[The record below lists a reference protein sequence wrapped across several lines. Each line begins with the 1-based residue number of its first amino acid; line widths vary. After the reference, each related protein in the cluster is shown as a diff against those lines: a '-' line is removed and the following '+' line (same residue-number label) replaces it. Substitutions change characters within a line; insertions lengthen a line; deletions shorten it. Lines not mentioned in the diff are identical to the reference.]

1 MVNSAGI
8 VGHKEQIGMLNA
20 LIDAGNL
27 PHALCFVGEQGL
39 GKRLIAE
46 RVCDAL
52 TGGNWHRHPDKWVL
66 VREFDQ
72 KKEKLKKEI
81 SVEQIRALKEEL
93 GRSALGGGKKLVII
107 DEAETLSIAAQ
118 NSLLKTLEEPLGDTH
133 LFLIVSAEDRL
144 LPTIQSR
151 CRAIRFF
158 KVERAE
164 IEQLLESNASKQEA
178 ALIATLACGI
188 PGKAQ
193 QLLNE
198 SPGVQLRSAV
208 ELLSAQPAL
217 KFTRI
222 AELTKQK
229 DPALTKRTIAYCR
242 LLLQHILQIQSGL
255 PSELADA
262 GYLKDLTAA
271 REQSI
276 SRTTHALA
284 ILEDI
289 ETAINQNCSPALAL
303 EHFALAL

>member
-1 MVNSAGI
+1 MVNSEGI
-8 VGHKEQIGMLNA
+8 AGHKEQIETLNT
-20 LIDAGNL
+20 LIDAGKL

-46 RVCDAL
+46 RACDAL

-66 VREFDQ
+66 VREIN
-72 KKEKLKKEI
+72 KKTEKLKKEI
-81 SVEQIRALKEEL
+81 SVEQIRTLKEEL

-107 DEAETLSIAAQ
+107 DEAETLSVAAQ

-133 LFLIVSAEDRL
+133 VFLIVSAEDRL

-151 CRAIRFF
+151 CRAMRFF
-158 KVERAE
+158 KVDGAE
-164 IEQLLESNASKQEA
+164 IERLLEGKASKQEA
-178 ALIATLACGI
+178 TLIATLACGI

-193 QLLNE
+193 QLLVENPE
-198 SPGVQLRSAV
+198 AQLQSAI
-208 ELLSAQPAL
+208 ELLCAPTAL
-217 KFTRI
+217 KFARI

-229 DPALTKRTIAYCR
+229 DPVITARAIAYSR
-242 LLLQHILQIQSGL
+242 LLLQHILLVQSGL

-262 GYLKDLTAA
+262 GYLKELVRN
-271 REQSI
+271 REQPI